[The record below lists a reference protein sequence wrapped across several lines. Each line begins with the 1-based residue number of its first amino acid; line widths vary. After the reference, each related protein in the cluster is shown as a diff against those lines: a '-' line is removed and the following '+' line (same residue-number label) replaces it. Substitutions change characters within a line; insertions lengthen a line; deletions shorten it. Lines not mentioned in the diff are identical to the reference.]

1 MKSCTTKFKANAG
14 KLAFAA
20 AGALLLL
27 GAFSSPLRAEDG
39 DNSDAAPQVPA
50 GHHYEITDEPNTP
63 PVNFRS
69 EEDERYNTPA
79 QHDAEM
85 YAEEYER
92 KRKEKQMEEQRML
105 QDMNTLTSPDGT
117 LGGNLGARDAGFPP
131 RAPY

>member
-1 MKSCTTKFKANAG
+1 MRSCATKFRANAG

-27 GAFSSPLRAEDG
+27 GAFTSPLRAEDA
-39 DNSDAAPQVPA
+39 DNSEAAPQVPA

-92 KRKEKQMEEQRML
+92 QRKEKQMKEQHRTAPL
-105 QDMNTLTSPDGT
+105 VVTSERVMQASRPAHHT
-117 LGGNLGARDAGFPP
+117 EHPAGQ
-131 RAPY
+131 

>member
-1 MKSCTTKFKANAG
+1 MKSCTMNFRVNAG
-14 KLAFAA
+14 KIAFAA

-39 DNSDAAPQVPA
+39 DSEAAPQVPM

-63 PVNFRS
+63 PVNYRS
-69 EEDERYNTPA
+69 EEDERYNTPE

-85 YAEEYER
+85 YAEEYEK
-92 KRKEKQMEEQRML
+92 KREEKQMEEQRML
-105 QDMNTLTSPDGT
+105 EDMNTLTAPDGT